1 MVRGLST
8 LADCTSVL
16 VVAMKEAAADTSEVH
31 GLPGEERRRGDTDH
45 DDDH

>member
-16 VVAMKEAAADTSEVH
+16 VVVVMMKEAADTLEVH
-31 GLPGEERRRGDTDH
+31 GLPGEERRIG
-45 DDDH
+45 